1 MLQIK
6 PLQKIPSK
14 HFSEALKIYTQ
25 AFPPNE
31 IIPTETLAKELQNKP
46 ERIWIAEFNNQI
58 IAMALIYPFKTCNLT
73 LLGYLATDPNFRSQG
88 IGTQLL
94 NTLTTHYPHLLL
106 EVEHP
111 NYGTNQQQRQR
122 RINYY
127 RRCGAKQ
134 LKNVQYILPPL
145 SGDTPTEML
154 FFILPPPPENTLTGS
169 QIKAVIKELYIDLYN
184 QPKNHPLLSQLLN
197 QNLPET
203 IELI

>member
-6 PLQKIPSK
+6 PLEKIPSK
-14 HFSEALKIYTQ
+14 QFTEALKIYTQ
-25 AFPPNE
+25 SFPPNE
-31 IIPTETLAKELQNKP
+31 LISPEILTTELQNKP
-46 ERIWIAEFNNQI
+46 DRIWIAEIDNQI
-58 IAMALIYPFKTCNLT
+58 IGMALIYPFKTCNLT

-94 NTLTTHYPHLLL
+94 NTLTSHYSHLLL

-122 RINYY
+122 RLNYY

-134 LKNVQYILPPL
+134 LKNVQYILPAL
-145 SGDTPTEML
+145 AGNTPTEML
-154 FFILPPPPENTLTGS
+154 LLILPPPAEKTLTGTLTKS
-169 QIKAVIKELYIDLYN
+169 LIKELYIDLYN
-184 QPKNHPLLSQLLN
+184 QPENHPLLNQLLH

-203 IELI
+203 IEFI